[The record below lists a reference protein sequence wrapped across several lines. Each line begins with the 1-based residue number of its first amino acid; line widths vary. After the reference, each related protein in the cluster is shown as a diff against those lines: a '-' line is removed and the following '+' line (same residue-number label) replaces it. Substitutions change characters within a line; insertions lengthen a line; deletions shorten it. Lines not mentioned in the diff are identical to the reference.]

1 MGETTCLMQV
11 QPFSYASGP
20 PNEANEGNP
29 IHAFGQSISFGRFMS
44 ESLAWEKWS
53 TFSNNRYV
61 EEAERFSQ
69 PGSVAQKKAF
79 FEAHYKNLAARKAAA
94 AAAALLEKE
103 NAAASANSAAL
114 DKHPQ
119 PTQDSKV
126 SNFEAVVDELGQRN
140 LVVNGNGHCP
150 NVGKIEAFNSRK
162 VVEVSS
168 NVENQEE
175 EKVKELNVTA
185 KMEKSI
191 SKPEQEVSKKKI
203 TLSSSKSSTK
213 SSAFTRLST
222 KSATSTTT
230 ATPLNKRLVIEQ
242 ADKKRSSTPKSLH
255 KAINFTPIRELNR
268 ITSSVIRKIE
278 NSRMGASSSKANKDL
293 STPLRTPN
301 MVSKNGVRQQTLNTP
316 CSSNRRA
323 TTTTPLNP
331 PTAGTKSSGPK
342 WRLLPTDCSKFFSG
356 SRNKTRSPFS
366 STPFSL
372 RTEERAAKRQEAWL
386 FSLPFFSLSLKKNSM
401 RMRQKPSSY
410 KQKSRP
416 LPDFYK
422 QRKPQQNEMKTVPV
436 TRPQSPNLRSKPTP
450 TKVEKRTSQ
459 TPNRPPVKSN
469 GSKQI
474 QGKNARSP
482 TCSLIS
488 RPTRTTT
495 ITHENR
501 SPNIQQG
508 LMKADEYKL

>member
-1 MGETTCLMQV
+1 MGEPTCLMQV
-11 QPFSYASGP
+11 QPFSYASGLP
-20 PNEANEGNP
+20 SEANEGNP
-29 IHAFGQSISFGRFMS
+29 IHALGQSVSFGRFMS

-103 NAAASANSAAL
+103 NAAASANTAP
-114 DKHPQ
+114 DKPD
-119 PTQDSKV
+119 PTQDSKTTV
-126 SNFEAVVDELGQRN
+126 SNFEAVVDELGQKIF
-140 LVVNGNGHCP
+140 VVNGNGHRP
-150 NVGKIEAFNSRK
+150 NVEKIENFDSRK
-162 VVEVSS
+162 VEVTDVVTGVEVSS
-168 NVENQEE
+168 HVENQEE
-175 EKVKELNVTA
+175 KVRELSETA
-185 KMEKSI
+185 KLEKSI
-191 SKPEQEVSKKKI
+191 SKPEREVPKKKI
-203 TLSSSKSSTK
+203 TLSSTKSSTK
-213 SSAFTRLST
+213 SAAHTKSST
-222 KSATSTTT
+222 KSAAPT
-230 ATPLNKRLVIEQ
+230 ATPLNKRLALEPT
-242 ADKKRSSTPKSLH
+242 DKKRSTPKTLH

-278 NSRMGASSSKANKDL
+278 NSRVGASSSKANKDI

-301 MVSKNGVRQQTLNTP
+301 TVSKNGVRQQTLNTP
-316 CSSNRRA
+316 CSANRRA
-323 TTTTPLNP
+323 ATPVNP
-331 PTAGTKSSGPK
+331 PTSGIKPSGPK
-342 WRLLPTDCSKFFSG
+342 WRLLPTEK
-356 SRNKTRSPFS
+356 KTRSPFS

-372 RTEERAAKRQEAWL
+372 RTEERAARRQEKLEEKFNANEAITEQL
-386 FSLPFFSLSLKKNSM
+386 QTKVKDKPETAAGKLNPSLCFKA
-401 RMRQKPSSY
+401 
-410 KQKSRP
+410 RP

-422 QRKPQQNEMKTVPV
+422 QRKPQKNEIKKVPPV

-450 TKVEKRTSQ
+450 TKVEKRSSQ
-459 TPNRPPVKSN
+459 TPNKPPVKNN

-508 LMKADEYKL
+508 